1 MRPILKSKTK
11 KCITSLL
18 TLLLAVL
25 LTGCGPERKIPDN
38 AVIVYYLT
46 NDMTGLEM
54 RYREVPHQDAEA
66 RLASLLTCLS
76 ETPERLE
83 YKAPLAMGFSLKSH
97 ELDNGFLTM
106 DFTVEYRSLQPAEE
120 VLVRAAIVRTLLQ
133 EESVSKIFFK
143 VEGESLKDALGTEV
157 GWMDSS
163 TFISNDGNE
172 INTYEEVKVRLYFT
186 NETGSGLI
194 GADREKFYLTSIP
207 LERFVVEEVIKG
219 PSGQVPG
226 LYPTVNSATGI
237 LSVSTRDG
245 ICYVNLDSNFLTTPE
260 NVSTEIAI
268 YSIVNSLTELSGVEK
283 VQILVDGQ
291 ILENFPS
298 TSFEKREDLLTTLEQ
313 VDS

>member
-1 MRPILKSKTK
+1 MK
-11 KCITSLL
+11 KNCIAFLP
-18 TLLLAVL
+18 VL
-25 LTGCGPERKIPDN
+25 LITLFFTGCSPRNEIPEN
-38 AVIVYYLT
+38 AVTVYYLT
-46 NDMTGLEM
+46 NDMTGLEL
-54 RYREVPHQDAEA
+54 RYREVAHQDAEA
-66 RLASLLTCLS
+66 RLASLLTYLS

-83 YKAPLAMGFSLKSH
+83 YKAPLNMGFTLKSH
-97 ELDNGFLTM
+97 AMDNGFLTL
-106 DFTVEYRSLQPAEE
+106 DFTVEYKSLQPAEE

-133 EESVSKIFFK
+133 ENSVRKVLFK
-143 VEGESLKDALGTEV
+143 VEGEPLTDALGSEV
-157 GWMDSS
+157 GWMDSA

-226 LYPTVNSATGI
+226 LYPTVNAATGI

-245 ICYVNLDSNFLTTPE
+245 ICYVNLDNNFLTTPE

-268 YSIVNSLTELSGVEK
+268 YSIVNSLTELSGVDK
-283 VQILVDGQ
+283 VQILVDGK

-298 TSFEKREDLLTTLEQ
+298 TSYEKREDLVTTLEQ
-313 VDS
+313 EDS